1 MKKYL
6 SLSIALV
13 LIVPSVTFAAW
24 WNPISWF
31 GNWSFSGNPD
41 AKTQVLENRINELEK
56 KLSGTAT
63 LDVPTI
69 TDNADS
75 ASTTSEPTYQGLLK
89 AKQEKASAIRA
100 ALGVASSTQSTK
112 FYVKYNN
119 SRIRSCASTEG
130 CDVVGY
136 YNKNGEITIS
146 GDKPFKLPDLKDW
159 IQISTSNGVSG
170 YISKSV
176 LSEVPVTIASPVKQN
191 VTTDNSTTNSQVNT
205 PIVYNPDNVVVS
217 NDDAI
222 NIKNSLQALIVKR
235 NKRVSDSES
244 FLPTIYTA
252 MASSPNNQSYQQAGN
267 NIIDN
272 ETKHNSVLRKITEM
286 DTITINKISSKLESN
301 RPVTD
306 RDLPTPEENRQQK
319 AYLEQDTQFGNNV
332 EPLIQTFVNIKVA
345 DLKNQAA
352 NLTAELNAKTQL
364 DNAIVSEQARLSAI
378 NQARVEQYN
387 IIRANGSREGL
398 TEAVVNAQ
406 LNAAGL
412 IKQINCYTSP
422 VGGKTPSGG
431 SITCY

>member
-6 SLSIALV
+6 SVFVLTV
-13 LIVPSVTFAAW
+13 LIIPSVTFASW

-41 AKTQVLENRINELEK
+41 VKTQVLENRISELEK

-63 LDVPTI
+63 SDTPI
-69 TDNADS
+69 TDSAD
-75 ASTTSEPTYQGLLK
+75 
-89 AKQEKASAIRA
+89 KASAIRTA
-100 ALGVASSTQSTK
+100 IEVASSTQSTK
-112 FYVKYNN
+112 FYVKYDN
-119 SRIRSCASTEG
+119 SRIRSCASTDG

-146 GDKPFKLPDLKDW
+146 GDRPFKLTDLNDW
-159 IQISTSNGVSG
+159 IQINTSNGVNG

-176 LSEVPVTIASPVKQN
+176 LSETSVTISSPVKQD
-191 VTTDNSTTNSQVNT
+191 VTTDNSATNSQVNT
-205 PIVYNPDNVVVS
+205 PIVYNPDSVVVS

-222 NIKNSLQALIVKR
+222 SIRNSLQALIVKR
-235 NKRVSDSES
+235 NKRISDSES
-244 FLPTIYTA
+244 FLPTIYAA

-301 RPVTD
+301 RSVTD
-306 RDLPTPEENRQQK
+306 RDLPTPDENRQQK
-319 AYLEQDTQFGNNV
+319 AYIEQDNQFRINL
-332 EPLIQTFVNIKVA
+332 EPLITAFVNIKVA
-345 DLKNQAA
+345 DLKNQVT

-364 DNAIVSEQARLSAI
+364 DNAIVSEQARLNAI

-387 IIRANGSREGL
+387 IIRANGAREGL
-398 TEAVVNAQ
+398 TEAVVNGQ

-412 IKQINCYTSP
+412 INQVNCYTSP
-422 VGGKTPSGG
+422 VGGMTPSGG